1 MLMMHKDKVCILYKH
16 YLFLRNMLGRAML
29 NLC

>member
-1 MLMMHKDKVCILYKH
+1 MLVMHKDEVCILYKH
-16 YLFLRNMLGRAML
+16 YLFFGKMLGRAML